1 MIAVIQRVTKAS
13 VTIEDRVMSEIGNGY
28 VILLE
33 IFEDDTEKDIEK
45 IVDKIIH
52 LRVMADQNNKMNLS
66 IEDVKGEI
74 LLVPQFTLCADTSQ
88 RRPSFIRAMEPK
100 KAEALFHHVAGE
112 LKKYNIPVK
121 TGKFGAYMNVE
132 IQNDGPVTIII
143 DTKKL

>member
-1 MIAVIQRVTKAS
+1 
-13 VTIEDRVMSEIGNGY
+13 
-28 VILLE
+28 
-33 IFEDDTEKDIEK
+33 
-45 IVDKIIH
+45 
-52 LRVMADQNNKMNLS
+52 MADQNNKMNLS